1 MEEGQR
7 QYSTRDGQSLVVLVT
22 SNSQALVKQPN
33 FLTGQQIGTS
43 ILTVGSYL
51 LTLCW
56 HLTASPWCCCGAQS
70 QLTLI
75 IHWTRLTAYRSLP
88 ATRTQNLF
96 SSCRP
101 SGGTGAIFLVPE
113 ASFQLLLSCPGSN
126 LACHF
131 FGTAVGLRCLY
142 PCDLRKAQVA
152 FLLVI
157 SDIIPVPMLPSC
169 DLCPQL
175 LFLGEAEAPPEYT
188 SCKWVNTAS
197 ASGTEH
203 STAQECTAASCLRR
217 SLCLDVQTPGVATA
231 GLVTPS
237 VSVVSL
243 PLQSLCVLP
252 SEELLAPLVCPFVH
266 QGLLGPLATLSAWHP

>member
-1 MEEGQR
+1 MLLWSSVSVDFD
-7 QYSTRDGQSLVVLVT
+7 YPLDTAHSLQLFACYQDT
-22 SNSQALVKQPN
+22 EPI
-33 FLTGQQIGTS
+33 QQLQTFRWNR
-43 ILTVGSYL
+43 SYL
-51 LTLCW
+51 PGARSKLSAFTLMSRFKPCLPLLW
-56 HLTASPWCCCGAQS
+56 YSCGAQM
-70 QLTLI
+70 
-75 IHWTRLTAYRSLP
+75 
-88 ATRTQNLF
+88 
-96 SSCRP
+96 
-101 SGGTGAIFLVPE
+101 
-113 ASFQLLLSCPGSN
+113 
-126 LACHF
+126 
-131 FGTAVGLRCLY
+131 LY

-188 SCKWVNTAS
+188 SCRWVNTAS

-203 STAQECTAASCLRR
+203 STARGCTAASCLWR
-217 SLCLDVQTPGVATA
+217 SLCLDVQMPGVATA